1 MKTGP
6 MARLRRWLITGLLV
20 LVPLAITLWVLDLVL
35 STMDRALLLL
45 PPNWHPDKLLGF
57 HIPYLGVVL
66 VIVVVLTVGALGS
79 NLIGAK
85 LVQVWEDLLNRI
97 PIFRSVYNSVKQV
110 SDTILSPNGQAFRQA
125 VLVEF
130 PRAGAWSVGFVVGT
144 PGEEVGAL
152 LGNEP
157 QSVFVPTAPNPTSG
171 YIIIVSPDQI
181 KPLNMSVDEALKFII
196 SLGVVVPGKNG
207 AALPGNN
214 GSAGNAPP
222 GLQKPQP

>member
-1 MKTGP
+1 MKTGA

-20 LVPLAITLWVLDLVL
+20 LVPLAITLWVLDLIL

-45 PPNWHPDKLLGF
+45 PPHWHPDKLLGF

-66 VIVVVLTVGALGS
+66 VIAVVLSVGALGS

-110 SDTILSPNGQAFRQA
+110 SDTILSPSGQAFRQA

-130 PRAGAWSVGFVVGT
+130 PRVGAWSVGFVVGT
-144 PGEEVGAL
+144 PGDEVSGL
-152 LGNEP
+152 LGNAP

-196 SLGVVVPGKNG
+196 SLGVVVPGKAVLPPNG
-207 AALPGNN
+207 N
-214 GSAGNAPP
+214 AGNPP
-222 GLQKPQP
+222 VNLQKPQP